1 MVAYVKSLSTVPEV
15 DSDRG
20 DAARG
25 REIFSATCAGC
36 HRVNGQGGRIGPDLS
51 RIAAIR
57 SREMLTRS
65 IREPSA
71 SVAAG
76 YRAVTLLTRDGQR
89 VRGVTKG
96 EDSFSIQIVD
106 TNERLQGYLKADLQ
120 EVIREES
127 SLMRE
132 FGPNRLSEE
141 ALDDLLRYLGTLR
154 GANAAGR

>member
-1 MVAYVKSLSTVPEV
+1 
-15 DSDRG
+15 
-20 DAARG
+20 
-25 REIFSATCAGC
+25 
-36 HRVNGQGGRIGPDLS
+36 
-51 RIAAIR
+51 
-57 SREMLTRS
+57 MLIRS

-71 SVAAG
+71 SVAVG
-76 YRAVTLLTRDGQR
+76 YRAVTLVTGDGQR
-89 VRGVTKG
+89 VRGVMKG

-127 SLMRE
+127 SLMRQ
-132 FGPNRLSEE
+132 FGPSRLSEE